1 MHFNEIHRFI
11 NEGLLGRDVRNS
23 VSLDDLR
30 KPTQNTAVHVYVS
43 ALQNLSI
50 PFENA
55 TVAPYTDNDPVMMEA
70 LFRDENFYFNY
81 LVSRMNLLLK
91 KCRIELKGDPKHF
104 HLGDIINPQKD
115 RYNEI
120 LSHLIKITQFFNI
133 SRDKITDIITDF
145 EDHKR
150 QTEKDK
156 KEVDKIEKQTDEIES
171 QRQERE
177 AEMKSLQTEIEEKT
191 TQKDTLTYQYH
202 EISEELKKVQDD
214 SLLLRSNVA
223 NLSQEIQNFSSEKKT
238 LQELEVTDPEHWER
252 VFVEKSESIERGK
265 AENAQLSADIPRT
278 HKEHS
283 DHLSISEQLKIMS
296 KALSDYVKKVETKE
310 ECEASFVLEKR
321 RRQELNQKRENLRSD
336 MKAQTSKCEK
346 MHRKIVQ
353 NLEVARKTSKD
364 LQLRHDK
371 TTETH
376 YEQLSIKENLENLIA
391 EYSLEY
397 EETKEFNIKSK
408 SANDEFMSELKLYA
422 DELNVVFQE
431 IHKSR
436 LNVMKKTFIS

>member
-1 MHFNEIHRFI
+1 M
-11 NEGLLGRDVRNS
+11 NEGLLGRDLRNS
-23 VSLDDLR
+23 LRLEDLR
-30 KPTQNTAVHVYVS
+30 KPMQNTAVQVYVS

-55 TVAPYTDNDPVMMEA
+55 TVAPYTDDDPMMMEA
-70 LFRDENFYFNY
+70 LYSDGHFYFNY
-81 LVSRMNLLLK
+81 LVTKMNLLLK
-91 KCRIELKGDPKHF
+91 KCRIELKGERKQF

-120 LSHLIKITQFFNI
+120 LSHLVKITQFFNI
-133 SRDKITDIITDF
+133 CRDKITDIITDF

-156 KEVDKIEKQTDEIES
+156 REVDKLEKQIAEIES
-171 QRQERE
+171 QRAERE
-177 AEMKSLQTEIEEKT
+177 AEMKHLQNEIEEKQ
-191 TQKDTLTYQYH
+191 TQKDRITYEFH
-202 EISEELKKVQDD
+202 EISEEKKKVEDD

-223 NLSQEIQNFSSEKKT
+223 NLSQEIQNFSREKKS

-252 VFVEKSESIERGK
+252 VFVEKSESIERAK
-265 AENAQLSADIPRT
+265 AENSQLSADITRT

-283 DHLSISEQLKIMS
+283 CDLAISEQLKISS
-296 KALSDYVKKVETKE
+296 KALIDYVKKVETKDQ
-310 ECEASFVLEKR
+310 CDASFALEKR
-321 RRQELNQKRENLRSD
+321 RRQELNQKQENLRSD

-353 NLEVARKTSKD
+353 NLEVGRKTYKD
-364 LQLRHDK
+364 LQLK
-371 TTETH
+371 LENTTETH
-376 YEQLSIKENLENLIA
+376 YEKLSIKENLENEIA

-397 EETKEFNIKSK
+397 EETKEFNLKSK
-408 SANDEFMSELKLYA
+408 SANDEFMSELKFYA
-422 DELNVVFQE
+422 DELSVVFQE

-436 LNVMKKTFIS
+436 LNVMKKTFIA